1 LIKHVI
7 MWRLWDSAQ
16 GFTKAE
22 NAQRM
27 KQQLEGL
34 ERSIP
39 EIRHLEV
46 GININTSADAFDI
59 VLYSEFENRDDLE
72 TYQNHPAHLEFKT
85 FIDEM
90 RAEKRVVDYESD

>member
-1 LIKHVI
+1 MIKHIV
-7 MWRLWDSAQ
+7 MWRLWDSAE

-22 NAQRM
+22 NAYRM

-34 ERSIP
+34 KHRIP

-46 GININTSADAFDI
+46 GVNVNSSPDAFDI
-59 VLYSEFENRDDLE
+59 VLCSEFENRADLE
-72 TYQNHPAHLEFKT
+72 TYQNHPAHLEFKA

-90 RAEKRVVDYESD
+90 RAEKRVVDYESG